1 MEPDGEKFPV
11 AVTSPPG
18 SSALASSVTPAIEA
32 RELYRFYHVGD
43 DETQALRGVSME
55 VNRGEIVAVVGPSGS
70 GKSTLMACIAGLDEP
85 DGGFVY
91 INGERLTRRDE
102 KTRASLRARSIGILL
117 QSGNLFDHL
126 TVRQNV
132 RLKMRLAGQD
142 DGARIGEVLDLVG
155 ISKRD
160 HAYPTQLS
168 GGEASRAGLAVALAP
183 KPPILIADEP
193 TGEVDAATEQK
204 ILALFEDH
212 RKNGGAILIVT
223 HSNAIAKH
231 ADRIIRIEDGKIV
244 NG

>member
-1 MEPDGEKFPV
+1 M
-11 AVTSPPG
+11 TPPSA
-18 SSALASSVTPAIEA
+18 SSAPAAAAPPAIEA
-32 RELYRFYHVGD
+32 RELYRFYHIGD
-43 DETQALRGVSME
+43 DETQALRGVSMQ
-55 VNRGEIVAVVGPSGS
+55 VSRGEIVAVVGPSGS

-102 KTRASLRARSIGILL
+102 KARASLRARSIGILL

-132 RLKMRLAGQD
+132 RLKMHLAGQND
-142 DGARIGEVLDLVG
+142 DARIGEVLELVG
-155 ISKRD
+155 ISKRG

-193 TGEVDAATEQK
+193 TGEVDSETEQR
-204 ILALFEDH
+204 ILALFEEY

-223 HSNAIAKH
+223 HSDAIARH
-231 ADRIIRIEDGKIV
+231 ADRIIRLQDGKILKDPK
-244 NG
+244 

>member
-1 MEPDGEKFPV
+1 MTPQ
-11 AVTSPPG
+11 SG
-18 SSALASSVTPAIEA
+18 SSALASAVTPAIEA

-70 GKSTLMACIAGLDEP
+70 GKSTLMACLAGLDEP

-91 INGERLTRRDE
+91 INGERLTRRDA

-132 RLKMRLAGQD
+132 RLKMSLAGQND
-142 DGARIGEVLDLVG
+142 DARVDEVLWLVG
-155 ISKRD
+155 ITDRA
-160 HAYPTQLS
+160 HVYPAHLS

-183 KPPILIADEP
+183 KPPILFADEP
-193 TGEVDAATEQK
+193 TGEVDAATEQR
-204 ILALFEDH
+204 ILALFEEH
-212 RKNGGAILIVT
+212 KKNGSAILIVT
-223 HSNAIAKH
+223 HSDAIAKH
-231 ADRIIRIEDGKIV
+231 ADRIIWLDDGKIV
-244 NG
+244 KGPK